1 MAKKL
6 TKEEE
11 ALRRRGRKEAEKR
24 NKLIMKAERKREKA
38 ERKELKKR
46 EREEA
51 RAAKKLARE
60 EAKTTKIRA
69 KNDEIVDKERTVET
83 PAIEETVVVKQ
94 SLACE
99 KIEET
104 AEKEEAVEEKKP
116 IKRNYHVSFRE
127 DGKWQVKF
135 AKGSRALKLFDTQA
149 EAIAFAKQK
158 AENQDGSI
166 TIHKKDGK
174 IRKQNYSKKSEN
186 Q

>member
-46 EREEA
+46 EKEEA
-51 RAAKKLARE
+51 RRAKKLARE
-60 EAKTTKIRA
+60 EAKKAKMRA
-69 KNDEIVDKERTVET
+69 KKGEIVDNEQTVET
-83 PAIEETVVVKQ
+83 PVAPEIVVVEQPVAPETPEET
-94 SLACE
+94 
-99 KIEET
+99 I
-104 AEKEEAVEEKKP
+104 EKEEAPEEKKP
-116 IKRNYHVSFRE
+116 IKRNYHVSFRD

-135 AKGSRALKLFDTQA
+135 AKGNRALKLFDTQA

-174 IRKQNYSKKSEN
+174 IRKQNYSKKGEK
-186 Q
+186 